1 MSSVLAQLREGITH
15 LFFPR
20 LCEGCASALLTT
32 EQVLCLSC
40 AQQLPETGYH
50 HIADND
56 TALRF
61 AGRVPYSYATSFAWF
76 TADGLLQHLLHRLK
90 YRGRGEIGTYLGHTF
105 ATSLSPVPWIHEV
118 DLIIPVPLHPAK
130 KAARGYNQAA
140 LIAGGLGER
149 LRIATSDKLLLRIRE
164 TESQTQKSRTERVNN
179 MAGAFRISNAGAL
192 AGKHILLCDD
202 VLTTGA
208 TLEACAHALQAAP
221 GIKIS
226 LATIGI
232 AVS

>member
-1 MSSVLAQLREGITH
+1 MSTVFAQLRQGITH

-20 LCEGCASALLTT
+20 LCEGCASALLTA

-40 AQQLPETGYH
+40 AQQLPETAYH

-56 TALRF
+56 TAIRF

-76 TADGLLQHLLHRLK
+76 TADGLLQHLLHGLK
-90 YRGRGEIGTYLGHTF
+90 YRGRKEIGTYLGHSF
-105 ATSLSPVPWIHEV
+105 AVSLGTASWINKV
-118 DLIIPVPLHPAK
+118 DMIIPVPLHPAK
-130 KAARGYNQAA
+130 KAARGYNQAM
-140 LIAGGLGER
+140 LIAEGLGEK
-149 LRIATSDKLLLRIRE
+149 LGIPVSDKLLLRIRE
-164 TESQTQKSRTERVNN
+164 TESQTQKSRIERVNN
-179 MAGAFRISNAGAL
+179 MAGAFRLSDTAAL

-208 TLEACAHALQAAP
+208 TMEACAHALQVAP
-221 GIKIS
+221 GVKIS
-226 LATIGI
+226 LVTIGI